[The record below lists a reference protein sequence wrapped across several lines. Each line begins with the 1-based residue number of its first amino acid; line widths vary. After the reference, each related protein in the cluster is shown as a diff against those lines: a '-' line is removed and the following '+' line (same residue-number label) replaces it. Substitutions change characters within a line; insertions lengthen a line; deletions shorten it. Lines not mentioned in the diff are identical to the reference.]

1 MNWST
6 FFTRLGSAIVFCIIM
21 MFGLLSGY
29 YEAMLGLVL
38 LIQFLCLKEFNML
51 MGKVISTTGLNTLI
65 NKTDDT
71 PEDATFPMWL
81 NIITQITG
89 VIALI
94 GIFLFDYQSMFLF
107 LIPLILILIT
117 SLHKKSYVLQGFSSI
132 IGLLYIS
139 LPLSFLLSLWSIDPT
154 IPVAIILMIWM
165 NDTMAYIVGSFIG
178 KTPFSAISPKKTWE
192 GTLGGIFLTILGAYI
207 YSRFDTAYK
216 TQDWMILS
224 LIVTSMGTIGDLL
237 ESKLKRLAGVKDS
250 GNIMPGHGG
259 ALDRFDSLLV
269 CIPFAFC
276 YVVLYMVSVA

>member
-51 MGKVISTTGLNTLI
+51 MGKIIATTGLNTLI
-65 NKTDDT
+65 NKTDEHT
-71 PEDATFPMWL
+71 EEVPVWL
-81 NIITQITG
+81 NILTQIAG
-89 VIALI
+89 VISLI

-107 LIPLILILIT
+107 LIPLIIILIT

-139 LPLSFLLSLWSIDPT
+139 LPLSFLLSLWAIDPT
-154 IPVAIILMIWM
+154 IPLAIILMIWM

-276 YVVLYMVSVA
+276 YVVLFMVSMA